1 MALNT
6 EHNITL
12 TEAEISV
19 ILFNLEEKYGHLLDG
34 EIPEEVQTIFSKLE
48 GSVDKYYEKVEKAKS
63 KQPTMEWQIMEHTK
77 GILLECNLSEEEIN
91 TVIEALS
98 RDYVENDPE
107 TLEKEYQL
115 QGKLRE
121 IISTFYTKIDAQK
134 FTQIQVQSIK
144 GSTL

>member
-1 MALNT
+1 
-6 EHNITL
+6 
-12 TEAEISV
+12 
-19 ILFNLEEKYGHLLDG
+19 
-34 EIPEEVQTIFSKLE
+34 
-48 GSVDKYYEKVEKAKS
+48 
-63 KQPTMEWQIMEHTK
+63 MEHTK

-107 TLEKEYQL
+107 ILEKEYQL

-121 IISTFYTKIDAQK
+121 IISTFYTKIDSQK
-134 FTQIQVQSIK
+134 FTQMQVQSIK

>member
-6 EHNITL
+6 AHKVTL
-12 TEAEISV
+12 TEAQISV
-19 ILFNLEEKYGHLLDG
+19 ILCSLEKSVKYADSDY
-34 EIPEEVQTIFSKLE
+34 IAEVDTIFEELE
-48 GSVDKYYEKVEKAKS
+48 GTIDKYYEKVEKAQS
-63 KQPTMEWQIMEHTK
+63 KQPDMEWQIMEHTK

-91 TVIEALS
+91 TVIDALS
-98 RDYVENDPE
+98 RDYVENDAE
-107 TLEKEYQL
+107 ILEKEYQL

-134 FTQIQVQSIK
+134 FTQMQVQSIK

>member
-1 MALNT
+1 
-6 EHNITL
+6 
-12 TEAEISV
+12 
-19 ILFNLEEKYGHLLDG
+19 
-34 EIPEEVQTIFSKLE
+34 
-48 GSVDKYYEKVEKAKS
+48 
-63 KQPTMEWQIMEHTK
+63 MEHTK

-98 RDYVENDPE
+98 RDYVENDAE

-134 FTQIQVQSIK
+134 FTQMQVKSIR

>member
-1 MALNT
+1 MT
-6 EHNITL
+6 
-12 TEAEISV
+12 
-19 ILFNLEEKYGHLLDG
+19 
-34 EIPEEVQTIFSKLE
+34 
-48 GSVDKYYEKVEKAKS
+48 
-63 KQPTMEWQIMEHTK
+63 MEHTK
-77 GILLECNLSEEEIN
+77 GILLECNLSEDELN
-91 TVIEALS
+91 TVIDSLS

-121 IISTFYTKIDAQK
+121 IISNFYQKLDAQK

>member
-1 MALNT
+1 
-6 EHNITL
+6 
-12 TEAEISV
+12 
-19 ILFNLEEKYGHLLDG
+19 
-34 EIPEEVQTIFSKLE
+34 
-48 GSVDKYYEKVEKAKS
+48 
-63 KQPTMEWQIMEHTK
+63 MEHTK

-107 TLEKEYQL
+107 ILEKEYQL

-134 FTQIQVQSIK
+134 FTQMQVKSIR